1 MKYISP
7 LTKNSNTKVLFTQQP
22 LPIFQNKVFDSMEEA
37 KKMSK
42 LAVKLIQCL
51 DTGFVFN
58 GDFNMDI
65 LEYDEKYQN
74 EQSNSAF
81 FQQHLEMV
89 YDLLKS
95 KGLLDGKVLEIGSG
109 KGYFM
114 DLLLARGIDITG
126 IDPTY
131 EGDSELV
138 IKDYYSEKYEYLK
151 ADLIILRHTLE
162 HIPQPLDFLQMIARS
177 NNFKGYIYIEIPTF
191 DWIVKNNAVE
201 DIFYEHCNYFEP
213 LTFRPLFE
221 DVEIKYLFDGQY
233 LGIIANLSSI
243 REQINPVE
251 KILDFDL
258 KFEDKIIKY
267 KDLLMKH
274 NNLAIW
280 GAGAKGSSFLNLVDP
295 NMEYVKC
302 VVDINPKKQ
311 GKYIGGTGHPI
322 INYIDLDK
330 FNVDTILIMNP
341 NYLSE
346 IEKLTTKKLI
356 LI

>member
-1 MKYISP
+1 MNLFSP
-7 LTKNSNTKVLFTQQP
+7 LTKNSNTKVLYTQQP

-37 KKMSK
+37 KKMPK
-42 LAVKLIQCL
+42 LAVKLVQCL

-162 HIPQPLDFLQMIARS
+162 HIPQPLDFLQMIARA
-177 NNFKGYIYIEIPTF
+177 NNYKGYIYIEIPTF
-191 DWIVKNNAVE
+191 DWIVKNNTVE

-213 LTFRPLFE
+213 ETFRPIFN

-233 LGIIANLSSI
+233 LGILANLSSI
-243 REQINPVE
+243 NAKVNSVKSISIFDFKFEE
-251 KILDFDL
+251 KI
-258 KFEDKIIKY
+258 EKY
-267 KDLLMKH
+267 RDLLKD
-274 NNLAIW
+274 NDNLAIW
-280 GAGAKGSSFLNLVDP
+280 GAGGKGSSFLNLIDP
-295 NMEYVKC
+295 EQIFVKC
-302 VVDINPKKQ
+302 VVDINPRKQ
-311 GKYIGGTGHPI
+311 GKFIGGTGHPI
-322 INYIDLDK
+322 VNYIDLDK